1 MPGSTPRSA
10 PALSQPIISAA
21 EAARR
26 LELLADLQT
35 SLAGL
40 GIGSVLARNHRL
52 VLRWRSSG
60 PYGPSGLTDPALHIF
75 TPAGSCVATTDGT
88 AYLLATGQHC
98 PATDPAATAALICQ
112 TPTPKHD
119 LHVTSDPREG
129 TGQPNRTHRRHDQP
143 PRQPRHNER

>member
-10 PALSQPIISAA
+10 PALSQPIISVA

-40 GIGSVLARNHRL
+40 GVGSVLARNHRL
-52 VLRWRSSG
+52 VLRWRNNG

-75 TPAGSCVATTDGT
+75 TPAGNCLATTDGT

-98 PATDPAATAALICQ
+98 PATDPTVAAALICQ
-112 TPTPKHD
+112 TTPNRDHD
-119 LHVTSDPREG
+119 VTSDPREG
-129 TGQPNRTHRRHDQP
+129 TGQPSRTHRHRDQP
-143 PRQPRHNER
+143 PRQPRRNER